1 MAYYEFAP
9 QGSSFDNNKA
19 AVFIPEIWSRD
30 LIRRRDESLV
40 MRPAV
45 SMIDFGGQRGDTI
58 YLPFVSNMAVNNKV
72 AGHPVNYQSF
82 SENRWTM
89 IVNRYKEVSF
99 AIDRLT
105 EVQSQNDLRAI
116 YTERAGFALAR
127 DIEYALLAERATIN
141 GYNSGSNVLTS
152 GAPFDYTDFLAA
164 CEILE
169 LANVPRNAL
178 KLIVSVK
185 QHKSLLTQDEFIN
198 NDYSRI
204 GTLSSNGNVG
214 SIFGVPVYVTT
225 SLTTNSTTG
234 FYNGDSAQGAIASP
248 TPGLTSSPYFPTQS
262 PALRDGT
269 SVTASTLTAGYDTA
283 MLVHP
288 DWCKLA
294 MVWSPSVDAD
304 WSTDYQEWH
313 VVQTQ
318 VYDCEVFR
326 PDHAV
331 LINTTES

>member
-9 QGSSFDNNKA
+9 QGSAFNNNKA

-30 LIRRRDESLV
+30 LIRRRDEDLV
-40 MRPAV
+40 MRPLV
-45 SMIDFGGQRGDTI
+45 SMIDFKGRKGDTI
-58 YLPFVSNMAVNNKV
+58 YLPFISNLAVNNKV
-72 AGHPVNYQSF
+72 AGNPVTYQSF

-99 AIDRLT
+99 AIDKLT
-105 EVQSQNDLRAI
+105 EIQSQNDLRSI

-127 DIEYALLAERATIN
+127 DINYALLSERATIN

-152 GAPFDYTDFLAA
+152 AAPFDYTDFLAA

-169 LANVPRNAL
+169 ESNVPRSAL
-178 KLIVSVK
+178 KLIISVA

-198 NDYSRI
+198 SDYSGIASMSGGR
-204 GTLSSNGNVG
+204 VG
-214 SIFGVPVYVTT
+214 SIFGVPVYVTN
-225 SLTTNSTTG
+225 SIVTNSSTG
-234 FYNGDSAQGAIASP
+234 FYNGDEAQGATASP
-248 TPGLTSSPYFPTQS
+248 TPGMSGSPYYPTQS

-269 SVTASTLTAGYDTA
+269 SVTASGLTAGYDTA

-288 DWCKLA
+288 DWCKFA
-294 MVWSPSVDAD
+294 MVKSPSVDAD

-313 VVQTQ
+313 IVQTQ
-318 VYDCEVFR
+318 VYDACVYR
-326 PDHAV
+326 PNHAV
-331 LINTTES
+331 LINTVES

>member
-99 AIDRLT
+99 AIDALT
-105 EVQSQNDLRAI
+105 EIQSQNDLRAI
-116 YTERAGFALAR
+116 YTEEAGAALAR

-141 GYNSGSNVLTS
+141 GYNSASNVVTS
-152 GAPFDYTDFLAA
+152 AAPFDYTDFLAA
-164 CEILE
+164 TEILE
-169 LANVPRNAL
+169 LANVPRSQL
-178 KLIVSVK
+178 KLLISVK

-198 NDYSRI
+198 ADYTGVI
-204 GTLSSNGNVG
+204 GGVTGGRVG
-214 SIFGVPVYVTT
+214 SIFGIPVYVTN
-225 SLTTNSTTG
+225 SITTNSTTG
-234 FYNGDSAQGAIASP
+234 YYNGDSAQGATASP
-248 TPGLTSSPYFPTQS
+248 TPGMTSSLYYPTQS

-294 MVWSPSVDAD
+294 MVKSPSVDAE
-304 WSTDYQEWH
+304 WSVDYQEWH
-313 VVQTQ
+313 IVQTQ
-318 VYDCEVFR
+318 IYDCAVFR

-331 LINTTES
+331 IINTTES